1 MIMKSSLMLLSVVL
15 LFFSCNDVRLDP
27 GEQQGIAVENQ
38 QWKLVRMSGS
48 FINSETTGADM
59 EWQETY
65 TLQENGNFTKTRE
78 TDGATLQA
86 VGTYQIV
93 ELSDGPYFEFTYREN
108 SVLIG
113 NCTGDLKE
121 LLSFRENTL
130 YATWQA
136 CDGPGLEYERD

>member
-1 MIMKSSLMLLSVVL
+1 MNMKSSMMLLGVVF
-15 LFFSCNDVRLDP
+15 LFFACNDVRLDP

-48 FINSETTGADM
+48 FVNSETTGTEM
-59 EWQETY
+59 EWQESY
-65 TLQENGNFTKTRE
+65 VLQENGDFTKTRE
-78 TDGATLQA
+78 VDGTTLQA

-93 ELSDGPYFEFTYREN
+93 ELSDGPYFEFTYRES

-130 YATWQA
+130 YGTWQA